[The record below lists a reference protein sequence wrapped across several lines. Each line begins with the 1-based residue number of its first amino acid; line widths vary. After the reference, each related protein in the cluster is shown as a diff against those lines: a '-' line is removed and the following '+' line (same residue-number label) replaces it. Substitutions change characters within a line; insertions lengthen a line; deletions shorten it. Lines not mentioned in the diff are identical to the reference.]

1 MIRDQAIYLYES
13 EQLKKLTNALR
24 PVKIVA
30 TNLKLK
36 YVSVFQA
43 KQKYFEILDRVWLYT
58 HSVRLQAV

>member
-43 KQKYFEILDRVWLYT
+43 KQKYFEILDRV
-58 HSVRLQAV
+58 

>member
-43 KQKYFEILDRVWLYT
+43 EQKYFEILDRV
-58 HSVRLQAV
+58 